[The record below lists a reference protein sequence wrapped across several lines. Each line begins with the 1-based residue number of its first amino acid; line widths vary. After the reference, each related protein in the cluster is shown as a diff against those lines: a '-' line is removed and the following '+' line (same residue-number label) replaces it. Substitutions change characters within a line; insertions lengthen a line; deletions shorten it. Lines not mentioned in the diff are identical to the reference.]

1 MFLSITTIVLLLI
14 CPNGLQAQDT
24 AKNPD
29 QLKLAQKYFVGTWQ
43 LMSNDT
49 IFAWDMKPDGNVIEE
64 IDYKIVNGVQ
74 SVDSYWSYSYNPKE
88 NNFYIF
94 AAYVNGGY
102 QTLIGSF
109 IAEDKWSQKI
119 VEKFNAD
126 KPDITVEFV
135 FDTDTS
141 GTLTAFSKYGAK
153 TWEGKIT
160 KIK

>member
-1 MFLSITTIVLLLI
+1 MFLSITSIVLLFV
-14 CPNGLQAQDT
+14 CSNRLQAQDNI
-24 AKNPD
+24 KDPD

-49 IFAWDMKPDGNVIEE
+49 IFAWDMKTDGNVIEE
-64 IDYKIVNGVQ
+64 IDYTIINGVQ
-74 SVDSYWSYSYNPKE
+74 SVESYWSYSYNPKE

-109 IAEDKWSQKI
+109 IAEDKWSQKV
-119 VEKFNAD
+119 VEKFDAG
-126 KPDITVEFV
+126 KSDITVEFI
-135 FDTDTS
+135 FDSGTS
-141 GTLTAFSKYGAK
+141 GTLTAFSKDGAK